1 MHSSSSDRALVRI
14 AISISIALAALACQ
28 NSNSV
33 TGPPSGNAT
42 PVASIAGSWNGS
54 FQPDDSRAC
63 GNSSAS
69 ATFQQDGSGVTGTLR
84 TSDCGVSGYFK
95 GTLMGDTLIGSLSME
110 GCIGGGVSG
119 TVSRSTISLSIGDL
133 TKPLV
138 TGDTPVMTGGIVT
151 LSR

>member
-1 MHSSSSDRALVRI
+1 MPSSERNRTLIRVVLSSSV
-14 AISISIALAALACQ
+14 ALAALACQ

-33 TGPPSGNAT
+33 TGPPNGT
-42 PVASIAGSWNGS
+42 VAPASSIAGSWSGT
-54 FQPDDSRAC
+54 FQPDDSAAC
-63 GNSSAS
+63 GGSSAS
-69 ATFQQDGSGVTGTLR
+69 ATFQQDGSRVTGNLR

-95 GTLMGDTLIGSLSME
+95 GTLMGDTLVGSIAMQ

-119 TVSRSTISLSIGDL
+119 TVSGSAISLSIGDL

-138 TGDTPVMTGGIVT
+138 TGQTPVMTGGQVT